1 MKTHYFSRRR
11 FISTLNALFG
21 GHMTLEALAK
31 TPKVRKI
38 VCPFSPGGIADKLS
52 RVLALGAAQL
62 TGDTWYVQNIPG
74 AGGLVGSNE
83 VALSEPNGQTLLFSP
98 TGVFRTR
105 SGQENNRSRV
115 VLVRDLEPNIIFGAM
130 PLVCVMR
137 ADQAPPNLRTYLAG
151 LRATGAPLM
160 YATSGHGSTSHF
172 MGAYIAKRHQLASVH
187 IPFAGSLPT
196 VTAVLSGHVPFA
208 IVDPMLV
215 FEYIKNG
222 DLHGMAISSR
232 KREPRLHMTETLFEQ
247 DLSAV
252 EFTSWQGL
260 LLPSA
265 TPAPIKASAT
275 DLFLTL
281 SKSEQVKKVL
291 HEAFIQSVPMTGE
304 RVQTFFHNDHRLFQA
319 LMSDL
324 EITIQ

>member
-1 MKTHYFSRRR
+1 MKAQYSSRRR
-11 FISTLNALFG
+11 FVSAVTALLG
-21 GHMTLEALAK
+21 GHMTLEAFAK
-31 TPKVRKI
+31 TQTVRKI
-38 VCPFSPGGIADKLS
+38 VCPFSPGGISDKLS
-52 RVLALGAAQL
+52 RVLAQAAAQL

-83 VALSEPNGQTLLFSP
+83 VAQSDPNGQTLLFSP

-105 SGQENNRSRV
+105 GGQEDNRSRI
-115 VLVRDLEPNIIFGAM
+115 VLVRDLEPSIIIGAM

-137 ADQAPPNLRTYLAG
+137 ADQARPNLRSYLAG
-151 LRATGAPLM
+151 LRESGAPLM
-160 YATSGHGSTSHF
+160 YATSGNGSTSHF

-187 IPFAGSLPT
+187 VPFAGSLPT
-196 VTAVLSGHVPFA
+196 VTAVLGGHVPLA

-215 FEYIKNG
+215 IEHLNNG
-222 DLHGMAISSR
+222 DMHCLAISSSN
-232 KREPRLHMTETLFEQ
+232 REPRLPMTETLSEQ
-247 DLSAV
+247 GLSAV

-281 SKSEQVKKVL
+281 TKSERVKKVL
-291 HEAFIQSVPMTGE
+291 REAFIQSAPLTE
-304 RVQTFFHNDHRLFQA
+304 ARAKTFFHNDHRLFQA

-324 EITIQ
+324 QIAIQ